1 MKSYDIDTFSSVF
14 YGEALS
20 IDDIGAIALIDS
32 TNYGESN
39 PDYIITN
46 GLDNEYFIYN
56 DKDLDELGRF
66 VFNSKHDIVNFD
78 KIVIYNKMYEVSSY
92 MTCSYYYTLT
102 NTELHLEIKTNQD
115 IKANYDI
122 NAWII
127 NYKSH
132 SEKQLFSMH
141 SNLLDYTVNLYDTIS
156 SYKRSINQVIQK
168 DVLNGMELPP
178 DNDPK
183 KLYQNSL
190 FNITY
195 QDIQKGTDGSPRDDI
210 DYTMDKSLRVF
221 TKIKPYSYTDIF
233 NGSSLNFLINISE
246 YNNGLR
252 YANYFFTN
260 DNQGIII
267 PINNKGF
274 ILYVYDY
281 AGKDWYIDLIIYPN
295 LSLTNLNIKP
305 DYFEY
310 TLNPVEEGNSVQ
322 CLDEYGNEVKDD
334 PKKKRFISFGNSL
347 TLSLGKSEY
356 FTNNNEQI
364 TLNNQFFEESIEKL
378 IDFDNLINNDGL
390 PIVVNQSIPFFYEE
404 FTKIKIK
411 YTSQCKIKALLP
423 NQITSFTN
431 IIYRLDNSNKLPID
445 YYSNKKYNSYI
456 IKILNS
462 IINYCDGSSN
472 DKIRKNALTDVIL
485 NNMKDGFNSNNIN
498 ITGDKVEDT
507 HDSILNVTNNV
518 TEELINVIKDII
530 NKDTTGRT
538 EREILEEYA
547 NDNTNE
553 YSEEIK
559 QYLKVSDII
568 QITYDHNNIAKIFPN
583 KFPNDSDVP
592 KIKDYDDSIY
602 SIINNNKNTLPQ
614 NYLDF
619 IGDKKDWLAEHQ
631 NNNGITDGNFE
642 NTNWLASLKSA
653 NINLTNN
660 DRFELYDK
668 VVFDKNGDIKYDSNL
683 WYNYNKQQLNF
694 DIFNDNINIELGEV
708 ATFNNNSFD
717 VSNIYTDEDKIQ
729 YSYYDWENSF
739 VMRYVDFG
747 NLNYSMDDFGN
758 LIIKPLDTIVNDND
772 TNNFADNNKI
782 FDLYLNSDKNLT
794 YCITDYVSKDD
805 YSKSI
810 KTELYKLTDQYVG
823 SLYIDNDILI
833 TNEYDSYWDITF
845 NKQNNTYSYLNSL
858 TKYLPDARQLRDCIA
873 KDDTFKDSKIVL
885 DKMYITDHI
894 DSLNNVIRSELI
906 NSSAIKI
913 YSTSELL
920 NLLKPANK
928 SDNNNNN
935 GLNIGTF
942 NENGLDL
949 IIDQETTKLTKS
961 TLQQSLIYS
970 RDFITPSG
978 RTINISLGD
987 RLHENI
993 LLNLPTSL
1001 TSNIKVDNI
1010 SGEYKELSIQNN
1022 YLIQYLGLDY
1032 TYMANGT
1039 VYTLETGH
1047 YYYFSTLGYTYK
1059 IIDLTNNTISTQEA
1073 YIKGLLGLANN
1084 ILLYYK
1090 DQPNVQFKICD
1101 EGILV
1106 IDTDSY
1112 NDINLIYFYKAYLLN
1127 NSNTEQSVFKYPMPK
1142 KLSNFTMDVSN
1153 GYLNIYYEI
1162 DGIYKQKNINL
1173 DTSEE
1178 ITLDYD
1184 SNGFFDKFD
1193 AGKLY
1198 IRDLTL

>member
-1 MKSYDIDTFSSVF
+1 MKSYDIDTFNSVF

-32 TNYGESN
+32 TNYGDSN
-39 PDYIITN
+39 PDYTITN
-46 GLDNEYFIYN
+46 GLDNKYFIFN

-66 VFNSKHDIVNFD
+66 VFNSKKHAIVNFD

-102 NTELHLEIKTNQD
+102 NTELHLEIKANQD

-122 NAWII
+122 NAWLI

-141 SNLLDYTVNLYDTIS
+141 SNLSDYTINLYDTIS

-168 DVLNGMELPP
+168 NILNGMELPP

-195 QDIQKGTDGSPRDDI
+195 QDIQKGKDGSPREDI

-233 NGSSLNFLINISE
+233 NSSSKNFLINVSE
-246 YNNGLR
+246 YNNSLR

-274 ILYVYDY
+274 VLYVYDY
-281 AGKDWYIDLIIYPN
+281 TKKDWYIDLINYPN
-295 LSLTNLNIKP
+295 LSLTDLNIKP
-305 DYFEY
+305 DYFENE
-310 TLNPVEEGNSVQ
+310 LKPIEKNNSVQ
-322 CLDEYGNEVKDD
+322 CLDEYGKVVESSE
-334 PKKKRFISFGNSL
+334 KKRFISFGNSL
-347 TLSLGKSEY
+347 TLSLAESEY
-356 FTNNNEQI
+356 LTDNDNKQI
-364 TLNNQFFEESIEKL
+364 VLNNQFFEESIEKL
-378 IDFDNLINNDGL
+378 IDFDNLINNDEL
-390 PIVVNQSIPFFYEE
+390 PRVVNQSIPFFYEE

-411 YTSQCKIKALLP
+411 YTNQCVIKDLLP

-431 IIYRLDNSNKLPID
+431 IIYRLENSNELPID

-456 IKILNS
+456 IKVLNS

-472 DKIRKNALTDVIL
+472 DKIRKNALTDKIL

-498 ITGDKVEDT
+498 ITGDKVDDT
-507 HDSILNVTNNV
+507 HDSILDVTNNV

-530 NKDTTGRT
+530 NKDTSNRT
-538 EREILEEYA
+538 EREILEDYIK
-547 NDNTNE
+547 DDTNE
-553 YSEEIK
+553 YSKEIE
-559 QYLKVSDII
+559 QYLKGSDII
-568 QITYDHNNIAKIFPN
+568 QITYDHNNMAKIFPN
-583 KFPNDSDVP
+583 KLNESD
-592 KIKDYDDSIY
+592 KMTSYDELVS
-602 SIINNNKNTLPQ
+602 SIINDNKDVLPQ

-619 IGDKKDWLAEHQ
+619 IGDKKDWSTEHGR
-631 NNNGITDGNFE
+631 NNRVTNGNFE

-653 NINLTNN
+653 NINLTNI
-660 DRFELYDK
+660 DRFELYNK
-668 VVFDKNGDIKYDSNL
+668 VIFDKNGDIKYDSNL

-694 DIFNDNINIELGEV
+694 DLFKNNADIKLSEV
-708 ATFNNNSFD
+708 AVFNNNSFD
-717 VSNIYTDEDKIQ
+717 MSNIYSDEDRIQ
-729 YSYYDWENSF
+729 YSYYDWENSLI
-739 VMRYVDFG
+739 MRYIDFG
-747 NLNYSMDDFGN
+747 NLHYSIDDLGN
-758 LIIKPLDTIVNDND
+758 LTIESLDNTVNDTTD
-772 TNNFADNNKI
+772 FADNNKI

-794 YCITDYVSKDD
+794 YCITDYVYKDE

-810 KTELYKLTDQYVG
+810 KTELNKLTDQYVC
-823 SLYIDNDILI
+823 SLYIDNDILLI
-833 TNEYDSYWDITF
+833 NEYDSYWDITF
-845 NKQNNTYSYLNSL
+845 NKQNNAYAYLNSL
-858 TKYLPDARQLRDCIA
+858 TKYLPDTKDLRDCIA
-873 KDDTFKDSKIVL
+873 KDNTFKDSKIVL

-913 YSTSELL
+913 YSSSELL

-942 NENGLDL
+942 DESGFDL
-949 IIDQETTKLTKS
+949 IIDPDTTKLTKF
-961 TLQQSLIYS
+961 TLQPGLIYS

-978 RTINISLGD
+978 KTINVSFGD

-1001 TSNIKVDNI
+1001 TSNLTVDNI

-1047 YYYFSTLGYTYK
+1047 YYYFSTIGYTYK
-1059 IIDLTNNTISTQEA
+1059 IIDLTNNTMSTQEA

-1101 EGILV
+1101 EGVLV

-1142 KLSNFTMDVSN
+1142 KLSNFTADVSN

-1162 DGIYKQKNINL
+1162 DDIYKQKNINL

-1184 SNGFFDKFD
+1184 SDGFFDKFD